1 MRIALACCGLLVVV
15 CAEPA
20 TAQGDF
26 RRPHVRP
33 PGKGAVAL
41 KRVQARPL
49 QRPASA
55 LLGQVLDAGAGEVA
69 PARPASPWHWRV
81 LRTAWTDEDEQ
92 AYEAFVQRIGESKC
106 RRVHECLADAQS
118 NPLYRA
124 SNPPGML
131 FTSDCA
137 DLPYMLRAY
146 FAWKKGLPFS
156 YSAAVSPL
164 GHSDDI
170 RYAQAGNRVS
180 QRRDLTGPVIDAR
193 RAIPRLVHAISSA
206 HYRIAPA
213 YTGTRLP
220 DHYPVKISRESV
232 KPGTIIYDPDGHLAV
247 VYKVTKEG
255 RIHFIDAH
263 PDNSLTRGVYG
274 RAFRRDRP
282 AVGAGFKR
290 WRPQTL
296 VGATALPDGS
306 YQGGRIMLA
315 ADKDLADWS
324 DEQFFGTEPN
334 PANAWENAKF
344 VHDGQALDYY
354 EFVRLRLA
362 EPNFK
367 YDPLDETRFMLRTI
381 CADIGHR
388 VDAVNVAV
396 KARIHLK
403 PQPARLPDNIYGTTG
418 DWETY
423 STPSRDARL
432 RSSFK
437 DLRDEV
443 ARFLDMAATGST
455 RLNYT
460 GDDIRRDLREVYLQ
474 ETSACT
480 FAYTRSNGAQ
490 RQLSLAEL
498 QRRLFRLSFDPHHCV
513 ERRWGADDAEEVSS
527 CADAADKTDWY
538 AAEQRLRNQIDR
550 AYFVEMNFTLADLR
564 RRAPGSGLDA
574 PPDTDVMALLR
585 EQGPRGDEQS
595 E

>member
-1 MRIALACCGLLVVV
+1 MRIAFACCGLLVAVY
-15 CAEPA
+15 AEPA

-26 RRPHVRP
+26 RHPHLRP
-33 PGKGAVAL
+33 PGKVAVAL

-49 QRPASA
+49 QRTASA
-55 LLGQVLDAGAGEVA
+55 FSGPVLNPGASEVT
-69 PARPASPWHWRV
+69 PARSVPPWHWRV
-81 LRTAWTDEDEQ
+81 LRTAWTDADEK
-92 AYEAFVQRIGESKC
+92 AYGEFVRRIGESKC

-118 NPLYRA
+118 NPLYSE
-124 SNPPGML
+124 SNPPGMR

-146 FAWKKGLPFS
+146 FAWKNGLPFS

-164 GHSDDI
+164 GQSDDI
-170 RYAQAGNRVS
+170 RYTEGGNRVS

-213 YTGTRLP
+213 YTGTQLP
-220 DHYPVKISRESV
+220 DHYPVKVSPEGI

-247 VYKVTKEG
+247 VYKVTREG

-274 RAFRRDRP
+274 RSFRRDRP
-282 AVGAGFKR
+282 ALGAGFKR

-296 VGATALPDGS
+296 VGAKELPDGS
-306 YQGGRIMLA
+306 YQGGRIVLA
-315 ADKDLADWS
+315 VDKDLADWS

-334 PANAWENAKF
+334 PPHAWDKARF

-396 KARIHLK
+396 KARIHLR

-443 ARFLDMAATGST
+443 ARFLDMAATGSP

-460 GDDIRRDLREVYLQ
+460 GHDIRRDLREVYLQ

-480 FAYTRSNGAQ
+480 FTYTRSNGAHK
-490 RQLSLAEL
+490 QLSLADL

-513 ERRWGADDAEEVSS
+513 ERRWGADDAEEVAS
-527 CADAADKTDWY
+527 CADAADKADWY

-550 AYFVEMNFTLADLR
+550 AYFVEMSFTLPDLR
-564 RRAPGSGLDA
+564 RKAPGSGLDA
-574 PPDTDVMALLR
+574 PPDTDVMALLG
-585 EQGPRGDEQS
+585 E
-595 E
+595 